1 MLHAETEGTVLA
13 GMRTRILRDE
23 EMIDVDN
30 VVPQPLKN
38 GDCIE
43 LSRNVRLMFNVLS

>member
-1 MLHAETEGTVLA
+1 MDHEINTLLKVSLEH
-13 GMRTRILRDE
+13 IK